1 MQFSNKQNPVFGN
14 GSISPFRITRP
25 QQQGDHQPDI
35 KTKVITTEVIKP
47 KHIPLNGSLLDRVYT
62 RPKGGGCGCG
72 K

>member
-1 MQFSNKQNPVFGN
+1 MFKMNFTNKQNPMFGN

-25 QQQGDHQPDI
+25 TEQGGVI
-35 KTKVITTEVIKP
+35 KTKVIETP